1 MSHNGS
7 CSHDHDCGEHTC
19 AGAWSLYKF
28 IDMPKVRA
36 LNEKAQDSIKSVFKP
51 WELRLDASSV
61 VESSEDDELLVFIPF
76 VNDVKIRSISI
87 IGGSDG
93 TSPAKMRAF
102 TNREDI
108 DFSLA
113 QDLTPVQEW
122 NLAENLNG
130 HLEYLTREWVASPFI
145 FHSHLQERR
154 FGFTTLVF
162 VGKQQISIEKQLQ
175 MLCMKQCP
183 TRLTTS
189 CLRHYLRHKF
199 CNLKSYRFCF
209 KFECKAPTSLF

>member
-130 HLEYLTREWVASPFI
+130 HLEYLTRFSKFQGVGSLTLHFPLSFAREEIRIHYIGIRGEATNINREAVANVVYEAMPNPSDHKLPA
-145 FHSHLQERR
+145 
-154 FGFTTLVF
+154 TLSASQV
-162 VGKQQISIEKQLQ
+162 L
-175 MLCMKQCP
+175 
-183 TRLTTS
+183 
-189 CLRHYLRHKF
+189 
-199 CNLKSYRFCF
+199 
-209 KFECKAPTSLF
+209 